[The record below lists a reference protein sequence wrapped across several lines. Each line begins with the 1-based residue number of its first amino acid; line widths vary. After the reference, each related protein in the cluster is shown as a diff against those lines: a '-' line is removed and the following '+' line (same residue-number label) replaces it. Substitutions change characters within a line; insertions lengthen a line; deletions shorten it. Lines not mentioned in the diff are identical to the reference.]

1 MRQHPMNLPHG
12 VGMLF
17 RQCPAH
23 HDHMIDRNYPVF
35 PEPGLFLS
43 DNVGKQRLQ
52 VRMVGFLAEH
62 RIELAVDQHLDDLLA
77 RRRALG
83 RVREFGDMRVLERDP
98 VDRIEIDAVVVGED
112 AAQPCAGRGGEGAD
126 ADALVVEIARRE
138 LPRLRIVKRMRMLEP
153 RQHDIRQQHH
163 RLAEGFRHQV
173 GNDRHL
179 RDVERLLADHRLKTL
194 VGRRIL
200 REIELNQIGFDRAI
214 LQRGRAGVVAKQRPQ
229 AHRHLSPPPACRSF

>member
-1 MRQHPMNLPHG
+1 M
-12 VGMLF
+12 
-17 RQCPAH
+17 
-23 HDHMIDRNYPVF
+23 F

-52 VRMVGFLAEH
+52 VRMIGFLAEH

-214 LQRGRAGVVAKQRPQ
+214 LQRGRAGVVA
-229 AHRHLSPPPACRSF
+229 